1 MPSRL
6 PQGRSSIRS
15 YSNSGNPN
23 QVGTTMGRLKDDPVL
38 RIFNE
43 VLCLERLHY
52 GLWEPEDEVSFEQ
65 LKVAQKRYEDFLI
78 DIIPTVA
85 KRVLDVGCGT
95 GMMAE
100 QLKHRG
106 FEVEALSPDVNQ
118 KELVEKRGGFPFHLC
133 CFEDFSPD
141 GPFDC
146 IVMSESSQYIRL
158 PLLFK
163 VAAKSLAKDRFL
175 LISDY
180 FTLPGTTGALL
191 KSGHD
196 YSELMEEAEAERFEL
211 ITEKDITNE
220 VAKTLDLARL
230 YTERL
235 MRAAEIYESKL
246 RKSHPYLVGLG
257 LWLFRNKIKT
267 WKGQL
272 DLIDSEKFKQT
283 KSYKVLL
290 LRLVGSGS

>member
-1 MPSRL
+1 
-6 PQGRSSIRS
+6 
-15 YSNSGNPN
+15 
-23 QVGTTMGRLKDDPVL
+23 MGRLKDDPVL

-43 VLCLERLHY
+43 VLRLERLHY
-52 GLWEPEDEVSFEQ
+52 GLWTPEEEVSFEQ
-65 LKVAQKRYEDFLI
+65 LKIAQKRYEDFLI
-78 DIIPTVA
+78 ENIPNGA

-95 GMMAE
+95 GMLAE
-100 QLKHRG
+100 QLKNRG
-106 FEVEALSPDVNQ
+106 YDVEALSPDINQ
-118 KELVEKRGGFPFHLC
+118 KEIVEKRGVFPFHLC

-141 GPFDC
+141 GSFDC

-163 VAAKSLAKDRFL
+163 VAARSLAKDRYL

-180 FTLPGTTGALL
+180 FTLPGATGALS

-196 YSELMEEAEAERFEL
+196 YAELMAEAKSERFEL

-272 DLIDSEKFKQT
+272 DLIDSNKFKET
-283 KSYKVLL
+283 KAYRVLL
-290 LRLVGSGS
+290 FRLEG